1 MTLSE
6 DGLICGYALGGEP
19 AVRPLD
25 WSQIDPGTLPDAPL
39 HWINLDRNAPA
50 ARDWLETRSGLES
63 LTVEALLQEDTRP
76 RLAPAQGGLLVI
88 LRGVNL
94 NPGADPE
101 DMVSMRLWMDA
112 TRVISL
118 HGKPLRAVAELRRA
132 LADGDEV
139 PGDGGELL
147 AALVERLTALM
158 APVIH
163 DLEEQL
169 DTLEERVLEDPARAT
184 RAALIVARRRGI
196 ILRRYIAPL
205 RDLLA
210 RLALERE
217 GPLEPRSRARLR
229 ECWDRVVRYVED
241 LEALRERATVTQ
253 EELASTLS
261 DRMNRNMY
269 TLSLV
274 ATVFLPLGFVTGL
287 LGVNLGGLPGTEDP
301 SAFLWLCLALGGM
314 ALIVWLFFHLRR
326 WL

>member
-6 DGLICGYALGGEP
+6 NGLICAYALGGEP
-19 AVRPLD
+19 GVRALD
-25 WSQIDPGTLPDAPL
+25 WGDLAGEPVPAPL
-39 HWINLDRNAPA
+39 LWVNLDRNSPA
-50 ARDWLETRSGLES
+50 ARDWLERSSGLDS

-76 RLAPAQGGLLVI
+76 RLASQGGGLLII

-101 DMVSMRLWMDA
+101 DMVSIRLWMDA
-112 TRVISL
+112 GRVVSL

-132 LADGDEV
+132 LAEGEQ
-139 PGDGGELL
+139 PGNGGELL
-147 AALVERLTALM
+147 ACLVERLTELM
-158 APVIH
+158 APVLH

-169 DTLEERVLEDPARAT
+169 DTLEERVLDEPARAT
-184 RAALIVARRRGI
+184 RAALIALRRRGI

-205 RDLLA
+205 RDVLA

-217 GPLEPRSRARLR
+217 GPLEPGTRARLR
-229 ECWDRVVRYVED
+229 ESWDRVVRYVED
-241 LEALRERATVTQ
+241 LEALRERAAVAQ

-287 LGVNLGGLPGTEDP
+287 LGVNLAGLPGTENP
-301 SAFLWLCLALGGM
+301 QAFLWLCVALGAV
-314 ALIVWLFFHLRR
+314 ALGVAGFFHLRR

>member
-1 MTLSE
+1 MILSE

-19 AVRPLD
+19 AARPLD
-25 WSQIDPGTLPDAPL
+25 WSHLDPGTLPDAPL

-50 ARDWLETRSGLES
+50 ARDWLETRSGLDS

-76 RLAPAQGGLLVI
+76 RLAPARGGLLII

-101 DMVSMRLWMDA
+101 DMVSLRLWMDA
-112 TRVISL
+112 HRVVSL

-132 LADGDEV
+132 LEDADEA

-158 APVIH
+158 APVLH

-169 DTLEERVLEDPARAT
+169 DSLEERVLEDPARAT
-184 RAALIVARRRGI
+184 RAALIAARRRGI

-241 LEALRERATVTQ
+241 LEALRERAAVTQ

-301 SAFLWLCLALGGM
+301 SAFFWLCLALGGM
-314 ALIVWLFFHLRR
+314 ALIVALFFHLRR